1 MKLSYLK
8 VLLPILLA
16 PLIHACGG
24 GSGGGADAADTTLSV
39 TVVIPSTIAA
49 ASLPSGTI
57 RVFVNKAGDAP
68 VEMALSGSTTTY
80 TFTGLASSVSSV
92 AQTYEV
98 SISLDTALY
107 TSNVTLATASSAVT
121 LSSGSNSIV
130 FPDTLLDL
138 SIDADSDT
146 RSNLDELAAGT
157 NPFVPLCVLGDSGVA
172 GQLGGCE
179 LGS

>member
-8 VLLPILLA
+8 ALLPIMLI

-24 GSGGGADAADTTLSV
+24 GSGGSPEADTSLSV
-39 TVVIPSTIAA
+39 TVVVPSDIATA
-49 ASLPSGTI
+49 NLPSGTI

-68 VEMALSGSTTTY
+68 VEMTLNGSTATY
-80 TFTGLASSVSSV
+80 TFTGLAASVSSV
-92 AQTYEV
+92 AQSYEV
-98 SISLDTALY
+98 TISFDSAMY
-107 TSNVTLATASSAVT
+107 TDNVTLAAGSSAIT
-121 LSSGSNSIV
+121 ISSGSNSLV

-138 SIDADSDT
+138 SIDTDSDART
-146 RSNLDELAAGT
+146 NLDELVAGT

>member
-8 VLLPILLA
+8 NLLPIILI

-24 GSGGGADAADTTLSV
+24 GSSGGAETDASLSV
-39 TVVIPSTIAA
+39 TVVVPSGIAT

-57 RVFVNKAGDAP
+57 RVFVNKTGDAP
-68 VEMALSGSTTTY
+68 VEMTLNGSTATY
-80 TFTGLASSVSSV
+80 TFTSLAASVSSV
-92 AQTYEV
+92 AQSYEV
-98 SISLDTALY
+98 TISFDAAMY
-107 TSNVTLATASSAVT
+107 TNTVTLATGSSAIT
-121 LSSGSNSIV
+121 LSSGDNSLV

-138 SIDADSDT
+138 SIDTDSDA
-146 RSNLDELAAGT
+146 RANLDELVAGT
-157 NPFVPLCVLGDSGVA
+157 NPFIPLCVLGDSGAA

>member
-8 VLLPILLA
+8 DLLPIILIPLL
-16 PLIHACGG
+16 HACGG
-24 GSGGGADAADTTLSV
+24 GGSGGASTDTTLSV
-39 TVVIPSTIAA
+39 TVVIPSAIATA
-49 ASLPSGTI
+49 GLSPGTM

-68 VEMALSGSTTTY
+68 VEMALSGSTATY
-80 TFTGLASSVSSV
+80 TFTGLAASVSSV

-98 SISLDTALY
+98 TISFDSAIY
-107 TSNVTLATASSAVT
+107 TSNVTLAAGSSAVT

-138 SIDADSDT
+138 SIDTDSDART
-146 RSNLDELAAGT
+146 NLDELVAGT
-157 NPFVPLCVLGDSGVA
+157 NPFIPLCVLGDSGVA